1 LYANIGTENEASKA
15 LFTKFGFECIGIK
28 KDWNLVKG
36 VYKDEAIF
44 QLINQN
50 FKILVLNIKKI
61 IATLSIVVVS
71 GLIIYGFISVQQ
83 ILRTTLNLL
92 KVRCMFMFLQ
102 MPIIQKSRNY

>member
-1 LYANIGTENEASKA
+1 M
-15 LFTKFGFECIGIK
+15 

-44 QLINQN
+44 QLINN

-71 GLIIYGFISVQQ
+71 GLIIYGFILVQQ
-83 ILRTTLNLL
+83 IFADNTKFTESQ
-92 KVRCMFMFLQ
+92 VYIYV
-102 MPIIQKSRNY
+102 PTDANYSEVKN

>member
-1 LYANIGTENEASKA
+1 M
-15 LFTKFGFECIGIK
+15 

-44 QLINQN
+44 QLINN

-71 GLIIYGFISVQQ
+71 GLIIYGFILVQQ

-92 KVRCMFMFLQ
+92 KVRCMSMFLQ
-102 MPIIQKSRNY
+102 MPIIQKSRTSPHIDNLERFDMVANKMSYQNVKSGRFY

>member
-1 LYANIGTENEASKA
+1 
-15 LFTKFGFECIGIK
+15 
-28 KDWNLVKG
+28 VKG

-44 QLINQN
+44 QLINN

-71 GLIIYGFISVQQ
+71 GLIIYGFILVQQ

-92 KVRCMFMFLQ
+92 KVRCISMFLQ